1 MAFFSGWVVVAAYS
15 VGTPMIFLPSWSEFC
30 SCFRRSFSRLV
41 GLFCGATLG
50 WSAPTA
56 STPEVHFHDEV
67 LPILQQRCFECH
79 SHGQKIKAG
88 LALDS
93 RAGWEIGGETGP
105 AVITGNP
112 DDSLLIAAIRYADAD
127 LQMPPKN
134 RMPDHEIAVLE
145 KWVRDGAYDPRTSL
159 GGVGKTGINM
169 VEGAKEWAFQPL
181 KRSPVPQPRDARW
194 ARDEVDRFIL
204 AALESRELAPAKD
217 ADRQALIRRLWFAL
231 LGLPPSPED
240 VRAFLADE
248 RTDSFERLVDR
259 ALESDHFG
267 ERWARRWMDVIH
279 YSETHG
285 LERDSL
291 LPFAWRYRD
300 YLVRAFNTDVPYNR
314 FVEEHVAGDLISPR
328 WHEGKNEA
336 VIGTAFWR
344 FVEFFQTPV
353 DVKRE
358 EIAVIDTQIDT
369 LSKGFQAMTLSCA
382 RCHDHKFDPIADE
395 DFYALYGILRSS
407 RAATHILESADVF
420 VRENVTLERIKSAV
434 PSLIAPTVALQIEK
448 WPQRLHDAAA
458 FIGARPNVLEKERPL
473 LEQLPVDPWRR
484 AFALA
489 SWAKKNVLFAQF
501 LPLVKTETED
511 EFRKTWEEIARTAS
525 SSVEPLPEGGR
536 VYADF
541 RTGFPAGWRVTG
553 AGLSDEVQPAGNFAL
568 TAHGDQA
575 VRAIRPA
582 GYFSDTLSDRHGGM
596 LRSPDFTI
604 QDDCISV
611 LAGGHQGARAR
622 LVIENFQGDST
633 LYAGI
638 NPTLEFSHLQWY
650 TWRMR
655 DQWKGRRAYIEF
667 FTRDDRP
674 YVEIG
679 PIREKFEETDGRS
692 GFGVVEVVFHPA
704 AWQPRLKLLPDS
716 FWQQQSASWQDVG
729 RRLSTVSEEAFHA
742 WRSGVASEQQLF
754 LLSEVVALGLLE
766 TRLDR
771 TSAAMAEVMERYR
784 FYEARIPQ
792 ATRVPGL
799 RDDGNGLDSEL
810 FPRGNHLK
818 PGPAIPR
825 RYLEVLGSPAA
836 AYQTAGSGRLSLAT
850 ELVSPGNPLTARVMV
865 NRVWHWL
872 FGQGLVPTVDNF
884 GKLGAKPSHP
894 ELLDFLAAEFVN
906 DGWSVKR
913 LVRRLVLSRTWRLSS
928 DPSTEAQERDPGN
941 FFLQHASVRRLEAEE
956 IRDALLKVAGNLN
969 PELGGAPIRNFYRV
983 SVDTSQPPSGPLDGR
998 GRRSLYL
1005 EMRRNCRSDF
1015 LQAFDQPSPAMTT
1028 GARTLSN
1035 VPAQSLALLND
1046 PFVLHQARVWAE
1058 RVVAEF
1064 PDRTQRL
1071 TRMYEEG
1078 LGRPPQTE
1086 EIFRLQSF
1094 FSADADEVV
1103 AWTSV
1108 AHILINQKEFL
1119 YIP

>member
-1 MAFFSGWVVVAAYS
+1 M
-15 VGTPMIFLPSWSEFC
+15 GTS
-30 SCFRRSFSRLV
+30 
-41 GLFCGATLG
+41 LG
-50 WSAPTA
+50 WTAPGA
-56 STPEVHFHDEV
+56 ESPDAHFRDQV

-79 SHGQKIKAG
+79 SHDQKIKAG

-93 RAGWEIGGETGP
+93 RAGWELGGETGP
-105 AVITGNP
+105 AVIAGKP
-112 DDSLLIAAIRYADAD
+112 DESLLITAIRYADAD

-134 RMPDHEIAVLE
+134 RMPDHEIAILE

-159 GGVGKTGINM
+159 GTVEKGGIDM
-169 VEGAKEWAFQPL
+169 VEGAKAWPFQPL
-181 KRSPVPQPRDARW
+181 NHSPVPQPRDASW
-194 ARDEVDRFIL
+194 ARDDVDRFIL
-204 AALESRELAPAKD
+204 AALDAHNLTPAKD
-217 ADRQALIRRLWFAL
+217 ADRQTFIRRLWFAL

-240 VRAFLADE
+240 VRAFLADQ
-248 RTDSFERLVDR
+248 RPDAYERLVDR
-259 ALESDHFG
+259 ALESVHFG
-267 ERWARRWMDVIH
+267 ERWGRRWMDVVH

-300 YLVRAFNTDVPYNR
+300 YLIRAFNADVPYDR

-328 WHEGKNEA
+328 WHDGKNEA

-369 LSKGFQAMTLSCA
+369 FSKGFQAMTLSCA
-382 RCHDHKFDPIADE
+382 RCHDHKFDPMGDE
-395 DFYALYGILRSS
+395 DFYAMYGILRSS
-407 RAATHILESADVF
+407 RAATHILEAPEVF
-420 VRENVTLERIKSAV
+420 VRENAVLERIKSAV
-434 PSLIAPTVALQIEK
+434 PPLIAPTLSSQLEK
-448 WPQRLHDAAA
+448 WPQRLQDAAA
-458 FIGARPNVLEKERPL
+458 FIGTRPTVLERERPFA
-473 LEQLPVDPWRR
+473 EQLPTDPWRR
-484 AFALA
+484 TFALA
-489 SWAKKNVLFAQF
+489 TWAKKNVLFAQF
-501 LPLVKTETED
+501 LPLVKAENE
-511 EFRKTWEEIARTAS
+511 EAFRKTWQEIARAS
-525 SSVEPLPEGGR
+525 ASPLEPLPAGGR

-541 RTGFPAGWRVTG
+541 RVAFPTGWRVSG
-553 AGLSDEVQPAGNFAL
+553 PGLSPEVQPAGSYAL
-568 TAHGDQA
+568 TAQGDQS
-575 VRAIRPA
+575 VRAVRPA
-582 GYFSDTLSDRHGGM
+582 GYFSDALSDRHGGM

-633 LYAGI
+633 LYAGV

-692 GFGVVEVVFHPA
+692 GFGVVEIIFHPA
-704 AWQPRLKLLPDS
+704 AWQPRMKMLPDS
-716 FWQQQSASWQDVG
+716 FWQQDAADWQEVG
-729 RRLSTVSEEAFHA
+729 RRLASASEEAFHA
-742 WRSGVASEQQLF
+742 WRSGNATEQQLF
-754 LLSEVVALGLLE
+754 LLCEVVSLGLLE

-771 TSAAMAEVMERYR
+771 TSAAMADVMERYR
-784 FYEARIPQ
+784 FHEARIPQ

-799 RDDGNGLDSEL
+799 RDDGNGLDSDL

-818 PGPAIPR
+818 SGPAIPR
-825 RYLEVLGSPAA
+825 RYLEVLGSSPV
-836 AYQTAGSGRLSLAT
+836 AYQAAGSGRLSLAK
-850 ELVSPGNPLTARVMV
+850 ELVSPANPLTARVMV
-865 NRVWHWL
+865 NRIWHWL

-894 ELLDFLAAEFVN
+894 ELLDYLATEFVN
-906 DGWSVKR
+906 DGWSIKR

-928 DPSTEAQERDPGN
+928 DPSADAQERDPGN
-941 FFLQHASVRRLEAEE
+941 LYLQHALVRRLEAEE
-956 IRDALLKVAGNLN
+956 IRDALLAVAGNLN
-969 PELGGAPIRNFYRV
+969 PDVGGAPVRNFYRV
-983 SVDTSQPPSGPLDGR
+983 SVDTSQPPSGPLDGH

-1046 PFVLHQARVWAE
+1046 PFVLHQANVWAE
-1058 RVVAEF
+1058 RVRAEF
-1064 PDRTQRL
+1064 PDPLQRL
-1071 TRMYEEG
+1071 TRMYEEA
-1078 LGRPPQTE
+1078 LGRPPRTE
-1086 EIFRLQSF
+1086 EVSRLRPLF
-1094 FSADADEVV
+1094 LAEADSVE
-1103 AWTSV
+1103 AWTSI